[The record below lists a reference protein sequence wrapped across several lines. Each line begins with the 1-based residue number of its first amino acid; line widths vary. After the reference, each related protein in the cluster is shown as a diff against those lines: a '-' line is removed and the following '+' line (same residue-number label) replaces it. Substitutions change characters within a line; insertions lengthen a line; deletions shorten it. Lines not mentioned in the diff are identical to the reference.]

1 MSSLLKNYFGL
12 IRRFIPK
19 KEEGSSVGIDIG
31 VSSCKIVE
39 LAREGDSF
47 KILHWAVQPVAGGD
61 VEAAVRALLNQVT
74 SPVESVFTS
83 VYGKGTL
90 IRFIEMPRMNLED
103 LKASFAIEADKY
115 FPFSQDQIYTDCFI
129 IDPQG
134 KSKKMRVMAA
144 AVKKEMVGDR
154 LKMFNALGYESDF
167 IGLNAVAL
175 ANAGSMLKCP
185 DSENE
190 IVGILDVGETVS
202 SFIVL
207 MKGIPQFVRDI
218 STGGRDLTKR
228 IANAL
233 ALEFSEAERLK
244 CNPADRLSEIQG
256 VCDSAFANLMQELR
270 LSVDYFMN
278 EHNQEIN
285 RLVLTGGAS
294 LMHGLAKHIESNLEI
309 KVEPWNPFEKLARAD
324 NLTAEELAQ
333 KSNRLAVALGLALYQ
348 YD

>member
-1 MSSLLKNYFGL
+1 MNSLLKNYFGL

-31 VSSCKIVE
+31 VSSCKLVE
-39 LAREGDSF
+39 LTKENDAF
-47 KILHWAVQPVAGGD
+47 KVLHWAIQPVTGGD
-61 VEAAVRALLNQVT
+61 VQAAVRSLLGQVT
-74 SPVESVFTS
+74 GPVENVYTA

-90 IRFIEMPRMNLED
+90 IRFIEMPRMNVDD

-115 FPFSQDQIYTDCFI
+115 FPFTQDQIFTDCFI

-134 KSKKMRVMAA
+134 KAKKMRVMAA
-144 AVKKEMVGDR
+144 AVKKEMVEDR
-154 LKMFNALGYESDF
+154 LKMFTALGYESDF
-167 IGLNAVAL
+167 IGLNAIGL
-175 ANAGSMLKCP
+175 ANASSMLQSP
-185 DSENE
+185 DSEKE
-190 IVGILDVGETVS
+190 IIGILDVGETVS
-202 SFIVL
+202 SFVVM

-233 ALEFSEAERLK
+233 ALEFSEAERIK
-244 CNPADRLSEIQG
+244 CNPGERLSEIQG
-256 VCDSAFANLMQELR
+256 VCDSAFSNLMQELR

-294 LMHGLAKHIESNLEI
+294 QMHGLAKHIESNLEL
-309 KVEPWNPFEKLARAD
+309 KVESWNPFENLPRAD